1 MNPVVLFDGDCHFC
15 DRSVQFIIKR
25 DPKAKFR
32 FASLQS
38 EVGQNIRLKYY
49 VPKTMDSLLLVDHQK
64 VYDRSSAALRICQHL
79 SGLWKLLYILL
90 LIPKPVRDAVY
101 DIIAKN
107 RYQWFGKKSHCRIPT
122 SEERSRFL

>member
-15 DRSVQFIIKR
+15 DGSVQFIIKR
-25 DPKAKFR
+25 DPKAKIR

-38 EVGQNIRLKYY
+38 EVGQNIRLKYD
-49 VPKTMDSLLLVDHQK
+49 VPKTMDSLLLVDHKK

-90 LIPKPVRDAVY
+90 LIPKPIRDAVY

-107 RYQWFGKKSHCRIPT
+107 RYQWFGKKSH
-122 SEERSRFL
+122 